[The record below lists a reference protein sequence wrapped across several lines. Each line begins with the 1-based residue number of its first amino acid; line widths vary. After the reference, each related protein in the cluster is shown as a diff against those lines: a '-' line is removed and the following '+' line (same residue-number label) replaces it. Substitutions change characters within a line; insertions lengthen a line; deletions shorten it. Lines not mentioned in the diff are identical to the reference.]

1 MTPQLPDAPD
11 YECLDPELGALLE
24 RAEPLSPAEQAL
36 LAAHL
41 DVCEHCKIVHV
52 MDRLLAEQAP
62 IRSARPT
69 GKRPWLRAL
78 ALAATLSAAAALIAL
93 LVLRPSPEA
102 RFGERSDRL
111 ERGGEALTIREPFEG
126 EILRPGG
133 GSLRW
138 MPLAG
143 AAHYALTVRR
153 SGGTEILTITKVDET
168 RVALPALP
176 HGEYI
181 AELRALPDH
190 LAGSGPVR
198 VAFRSAS
205 WGEFLGYRLR
215 HLSSA
220 AISLLAATIALTGLA
235 LSRRLR

>member
-1 MTPQLPDAPD
+1 MTPQHPDAPD

-41 DVCEHCKIVHV
+41 DVCEHCKIIQVT
-52 MDRLLAEQAP
+52 DRLLGEQIA
-62 IRSARPT
+62 IRRARPS
-69 GKRPWLRAL
+69 GMRPWLRAL
-78 ALAATLSAAAALIAL
+78 ALAAALSAAAALVAL

-102 RFGERSDRL
+102 RFGERSERL
-111 ERGGEALTIREPFEG
+111 ERGGEALSIREPFEG
-126 EILRPGG
+126 EVLRPGG

-138 MPLAG
+138 TPLAG
-143 AAHYALTVRR
+143 AAHYALTVSR
-153 SGGTEILTITKVDET
+153 SGGGEVLAITNLSET

-176 HGEYI
+176 QGEYI

-198 VAFRSAS
+198 VAFRSAG

-215 HLSSA
+215 HVSA
-220 AISLLAATIALTGLA
+220 AAMALFAAAIALTGLA